1 MSAGGGTGT
10 SALGSFLR
18 GRRPAAWLLVTLG
31 LLVLAMATLVGL
43 QVTQQS
49 RQLVDGVDTTEDLV
63 LANVRT
69 LGQTQREVLRLQV
82 LLATNATGAE
92 LRRQAAYVTQR
103 TQESALDSHQATL
116 GADDLVAVARTD
128 ARQWRTGLLPRVRTL
143 AALAPAARN
152 PDSVRAL
159 MADLDELEKSYFDL
173 VSLGEIY
180 RREQAAKANADNE
193 ELVESTQD
201 LFMWLTGT
209 FATAAVLLAAGGALM
224 FRLHQQRSAAHERLS
239 QLNED
244 LMWYARIV
252 QATDSILFTI
262 DTEGRFTWVNEAFE
276 RTMGYSYA
284 DVTGK
289 RPPELLHGPAT
300 DLETVRALQERIH
313 EGEQFRCELANYTAD
328 GQEIWMA
335 VDVSPVLD
343 EDGEVTGFCAI
354 QSDISERHEAELLL
368 KQARLD
374 AEASARA
381 KAAFLATMSHEI
393 RTPLNA
399 VLGLT
404 DLLLLTPL
412 NAEQKD
418 YVETAQQ
425 SGQHLLALVNDILDI
440 SALEAGRMEYH
451 DDPFSLW
458 EVLDETTTMFLAQA
472 ERKGLDL
479 RLDPDPGIPP
489 LLRGDAVR
497 VRQILV
503 NVVGNALKFT
513 EHGSVR
519 ISPRLTGAEQGRS
532 QLEIVVED
540 TGIGVPKW
548 RIPQLFRSFARG
560 DVSST
565 RTYGG
570 SGLGLAISR
579 TLAEAMGGTIEL
591 DSELGHGTTVRITLD
606 LAVVE
611 EEQTAAV
618 RSPDALPHHG
628 GLRVLVAEDDL
639 VNQKVVHRM
648 LQRLGVSPTIVANG
662 QEAVDAVAENA
673 FDIIL
678 MDVQMPVMDG
688 VRAVRLVRDL
698 DPTPRPWVVALT
710 ANALSGDRERFMA
723 AGMDDYVSK
732 PMTIDSLAAA
742 LERASSQL
750 PSSAAGPVG
759 PDAG

>member
-1 MSAGGGTGT
+1 MSHP
-10 SALGSFLR
+10 LR
-18 GRRPAAWLLVTLG
+18 GRRPAAWVVAGLG
-31 LLVLAMATLVGL
+31 LVVLAMTTLVGL
-43 QVTQQS
+43 EVAQQS
-49 RQLVDGVDTTEDLV
+49 RALVDRVDTTEDLV

-82 LLATNATGAE
+82 LVVTGADGPT
-92 LRRQAAYVTQR
+92 LRRQAAFVTQR
-103 TQESALDSHQATL
+103 TQESALDSHRATL
-116 GADDLVAVARTD
+116 GAADLIAVARQD
-128 ARQWRTGLLPRVRTL
+128 AQAWRSDLLP
-143 AALAPAARN
+143 
-152 PDSVRAL
+152 DVRAL
-159 MADLDELEKSYFDL
+159 AAVPPARRDPAATRQLLADLEVLEESYFDL

-180 RREQAAKANADNE
+180 RREQAAQANADNE
-193 ELVESTQD
+193 ELVNSTQD

-262 DTEGRFTWVNEAFE
+262 DNDGRFTWVNEAFE
-276 RTMGYSYA
+276 RTMGYAYS

-289 RPPELLHGPAT
+289 RPPDVLHGPAT
-300 DLETVRALQERIH
+300 DPETVRALQEKLQD
-313 EGEQFRCELANYTAD
+313 GEQFRCELANYTAD

-343 EDGEVTGFCAI
+343 EEGAVTGFCAI

-404 DLLLLTPL
+404 DLLLLTEL
-412 NAEQKD
+412 NVEQRD

-451 DDPFSLW
+451 DDPFSLA
-458 EVLDETTTMFLAQA
+458 EVLDETTTMFVAQA

-513 EHGSVR
+513 ETGSVR
-519 ISPRLTGAEQGRS
+519 VSPRVTGRADGRC
-532 QLEIVVED
+532 QLEVVVAD

-618 RSPDALPHHG
+618 RSPDTLPHHG

-639 VNQKVVHRM
+639 VNQKVVKRM
-648 LQRLGVSPTIVANG
+648 LQRLGVSPVIVANG
-662 QEAVDAVAENA
+662 QEAVDAVAEEVY
-673 FDIIL
+673 DIIL

-742 LERASSQL
+742 LERASLQL
-750 PSSAAGPVG
+750 PNALPGPEASG
-759 PDAG
+759 PRRG